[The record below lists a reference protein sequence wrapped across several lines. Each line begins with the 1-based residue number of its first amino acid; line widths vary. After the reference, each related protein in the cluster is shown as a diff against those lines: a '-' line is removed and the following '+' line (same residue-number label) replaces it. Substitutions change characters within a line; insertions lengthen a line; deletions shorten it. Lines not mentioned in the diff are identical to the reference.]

1 MKKDI
6 AILLPYKEKFN
17 INKASAASIWVKDYL
32 SLSKLNFRTT
42 VYGNLEKKD
51 KPLLKNF
58 KNINLDNVFIKK
70 NISYTEK
77 FYKECINNNFKII
90 EIHNRPESLL
100 YLIKKKVKG
109 KLIFVFHNN
118 PKDMRSSKTIKDR
131 LFIANNTDQI
141 YFVSNWVKS
150 KFFEGLPYNYRNN
163 CETLYP
169 GIKPLKKFPKKEK
182 IIIFSGK
189 LNSSKGFD
197 LFGKAVVKILDKFPK
212 WKAIAIG
219 NEPREKF
226 FFKHKNF
233 KILDWIKHDKILN
246 YYSKSSISIVPSR
259 WLEPFGRTSMESAA
273 YGCATITTR
282 NGGLP
287 ETFKNDL
294 FLNKINSN
302 ELYKLIKKLI
312 INNKFRLKQQ
322 KKNFSNVIHKIDIK
336 VKIIDDL
343 KNHYL
348 ISRVNFNNG
357 TKAKILHI
365 STFNERNDHRL
376 FNISIAHKLS
386 KGFIRNGHD
395 VINFSYRNYL
405 DKNLLIDRN
414 NTINK
419 KTLSICKN
427 YRPDL
432 IILGQ
437 NNFLYRDNLEKI
449 KTIYKSKIA
458 LWYEDALGHKGEG
471 PNWKQNLSLIEKNND
486 LIDCYFTTT
495 HPDAIISKI
504 NRKKLNFLPIPVD
517 ENIENLKI
525 YEHPNRYKDVF
536 FALSHG
542 VNFGKLKKGKIDERE
557 IIITNLVKKFP
568 NINYNFLGVANESPK
583 WNYDFFN
590 ELFKCKMALN
600 LSRGNP
606 LKYTSSNRIA
616 SLVGNG
622 IYTFIDAKTKY
633 GDFFHENEIGTYNSI
648 NELGTKIENLKLN
661 PKKINEYGKAGK
673 NKYFKLFNNVK
684 ISKEIISKIYN
695 Q

>member
-17 INKASAASIWVKDYL
+17 INKAGAASIWVKDYL
-32 SLSKLNFRTT
+32 LSSKLNFRTM

-51 KPLLKNF
+51 QPLLKNF
-58 KNINLDNVFIKK
+58 KNINLDNIFIKK

-77 FYKECINNNFKII
+77 FYKECENNNFKII

-109 KLIFVFHNN
+109 RLIFIFHNN
-118 PKDMRSSKTIKDR
+118 PKEMRSSKTIKDR
-131 LFIANNTDQI
+131 MFIAENTDQI
-141 YFVSNWVKS
+141 YFVSNWVKK
-150 KFFEGLPYNYRNN
+150 KFFEGLPYSFKNN

-169 GIKPLKKFPKKEK
+169 AIKPLKKFPKKKK

-197 LFGKAVVKILDKFPK
+197 LFGKAIIRVLDKFPD
-212 WKAIAIG
+212 WRAIAIG

-233 KILDWIKHDKILN
+233 KILDWIKHNEILN
-246 YYSKSSISIVPSR
+246 YYSKSSIAVVPSR

-273 YGCATITTR
+273 HGCATITTK

-294 FLNKINSN
+294 FLNKISSN
-302 ELYKLIKKLI
+302 ELFKLIKKLI
-312 INNKFRLKQQ
+312 INNKFRLKIQ
-322 KKNFSNVIHKIDIK
+322 KKNFLNVIHKISNK
-336 VKIIDDL
+336 VRIIDDL
-343 KNHYL
+343 KNYYL
-348 ISRVNFNNG
+348 ITKANLNNG
-357 TKAKILHI
+357 AKIKILHI
-365 STFNERNDHRL
+365 STFDERNDHRL

-405 DKNLLIDRN
+405 DKNFLIDKN
-414 NTINK
+414 ETVNK
-419 KTLSICKN
+419 KTLSICDN

-432 IILGQ
+432 IIFGH
-437 NNFLYRDNLEKI
+437 NNLLYRNNLEKI
-449 KTIYKSKIA
+449 KSKYKSKIA
-458 LWYEDALGHKGEG
+458 LWYEDALGYKGDG
-471 PNWKQNLSLIEKNND
+471 PNWSQNLSLIEKNND
-486 LIDCYFTTT
+486 LIDNYFTTT
-495 HPDAIISKI
+495 HPDAIKSKI
-504 NRKKLNFLPIPVD
+504 KKNKLNFLPIPVD

-525 YEHPNRYKDVF
+525 YEHANRYKDVF

-542 VNFGKLKKGKIDERE
+542 VNFGKLKRGKTDERE
-557 IIITNLVKKFP
+557 FIINNLIKNYP
-568 NINYNFLGVANESPK
+568 NINCNLLGVSSENPK

-590 ELFKCKMALN
+590 ELLKCKMALN
-600 LSRGNP
+600 LSRGKP

-616 SLVGNG
+616 SLIGNG
-622 IYTFIDAKTKY
+622 IYTFIDSKTNY
-633 GDFFHENEIGTYNSI
+633 SDFFNENELGTYNSVD
-648 NELGTKIENLKLN
+648 ELGKKIEYLKSN

-673 NKYFKLFNNVK
+673 KKYFKLFNNTK
-684 ISKEIISKIYN
+684 ISKDIIDKIYN

>member
-1 MKKDI
+1 MKKEI

-17 INKASAASIWVKDYL
+17 INKAGAASIWVKDYL
-32 SLSKLNFRTT
+32 LSSKLNFKTR
-42 VYGNLEKKD
+42 VYGNLEKSD

-77 FYKECINNNFKII
+77 FYIECLNNNFNII

-109 KLIFVFHNN
+109 KIIFIFHNN
-118 PKDMRSSKTIKDR
+118 PKEMRSSKSIKDR
-131 LFIANNTDQI
+131 LFIAENTDQI
-141 YFVSNWVKS
+141 YFVSNWVKN
-150 KFFEGLPYNYRNN
+150 KFFEGLPYSYRNN

-169 GIKPLKKFPKKEK
+169 AIKPLKKFPKKQK

-197 LFGKAVVKILDKFPK
+197 LFGKAVLKILDKFPK
-212 WKAIAIG
+212 WRAVAIG

-226 FFKHKNF
+226 SFKHKNF

-273 YGCATITTR
+273 YGCATITTK

-287 ETFKNDL
+287 ETFKNSL
-294 FLNKINSN
+294 FLNKINAN
-302 ELYKLIKKLI
+302 ELFKLIKKLI
-312 INNKFRLKQQ
+312 IDNKLRFKIQ
-322 KKNFSNVIHKIDIK
+322 KSNFSNVIHTITNK
-336 VKIIDDL
+336 VKKIDDL
-343 KNHYL
+343 KNYYL
-348 ISRVNFNNG
+348 ITKANLNNG
-357 TKAKILHI
+357 AKIKILHI
-365 STFNERNDHRL
+365 STFDERNDHRL

-405 DKNLLIDRN
+405 DKNLLRN
-414 NTINK
+414 RNETVNK
-419 KTLSICKN
+419 KTLSICNN

-432 IILGQ
+432 VIFGH
-437 NNFLYRDNLEKI
+437 NNLLYRDNLEKI
-449 KTIYKSKIA
+449 KTNYKSKIA
-458 LWYEDALGHKGEG
+458 LWYEDALGHKGNG
-471 PNWKQNLSLIEKNND
+471 PNWEENLSLIEKNND
-486 LIDCYFTTT
+486 LIDSFFTTT
-495 HPDAIISKI
+495 HPDEIKSKI
-504 NRKKLNFLPIPVD
+504 NKKKLNFLPIPVD
-517 ENIENLKI
+517 ENIENLKV
-525 YEHPNRYKDVF
+525 YEHKNRYKDVF

-542 VNFGKLKKGKIDERE
+542 VNFGKLKKGKSDERE
-557 IIITNLVKKFP
+557 IIINKLIKKFP
-568 NINYNFLGVANESPK
+568 NINYNFLGVASENPK

-600 LSRGNP
+600 LSRGKP

-616 SLVGNG
+616 SLIGNG

-633 GDFFHENEIGTYNSI
+633 GDFFNENEIGTYNSI
-648 NELGTKIENLKLN
+648 DELGKKIENLKLN
-661 PKKINEYGKAGK
+661 PKKIDEYSKAGK
-673 NKYFKLFNNVK
+673 NKYFKLFNNIK

-695 Q
+695 

>member
-1 MKKDI
+1 MKKEI

-17 INKASAASIWVKDYL
+17 INKAGAASIWVKDYL
-32 SLSKLNFRTT
+32 LLSKLSSKTS

-51 KPLLKNF
+51 SPLLKNF
-58 KNINLDNVFIKK
+58 KNINLDNIFVRK

-77 FYKECINNNFKII
+77 FYKECINNSFKII
-90 EIHNRPESLL
+90 EIHNRPESLV

-131 LFIANNTDQI
+131 LFIAENTDQI
-141 YFVSNWVKS
+141 YFVSNWVKN
-150 KFFEGLPYNYRNN
+150 KFFEGLPYNYKNN

-169 GIKPLKKFPKKEK
+169 AIKPLIKFPKKEN

-197 LFGKAVVKILDKFPK
+197 LFGKAVIKILDRFPQ

-226 FFKHKNF
+226 SFKHKNF
-233 KILDWIKHDKILN
+233 KILDWIKHDDILK
-246 YYSKSSISIVPSR
+246 YYSKSSISVVPSR

-273 YGCATITTR
+273 HGCATITTK
-282 NGGLP
+282 NGGLA

-294 FLNKINSN
+294 FLNKINSD
-302 ELYKLIKKLI
+302 ELYRLIKKLI
-312 INNKFRLKQQ
+312 INNKLRLKLQ
-322 KKNFSNVIHKIDIK
+322 KKNFSNVIHTIDNK

-343 KNHYL
+343 KKHYL
-348 ISRVNFNNG
+348 IPKLNFNNG
-357 TKAKILHI
+357 AKIKILHI
-365 STFNERNDHRL
+365 STFDERNDHRL

-405 DKNLLIDRN
+405 DKNFILGRN

-419 KTLSICKN
+419 KTLSICNN

-432 IILGQ
+432 IVFGH

-449 KTIYKSKIA
+449 KAIYKSKIA
-458 LWYEDALGHKGEG
+458 LWYEDALGFKGNG

-495 HPDAIISKI
+495 HPDAIVSKI
-504 NRKKLNFLPIPVD
+504 NKKKLNFLPIPVD

-525 YEHPNRYKDVF
+525 YDQPNRYKDVF

-542 VNFGKLKKGKIDERE
+542 VNFGKLKKAKTDERE
-557 IIITNLVKKFP
+557 VVITKLINKFP
-568 NINYNFLGVANESPK
+568 NISYNFLGIANENPK
-583 WNYDFFN
+583 WNYDFYK
-590 ELFKCKMALN
+590 ELLKCKMALN

-616 SLVGNG
+616 SLIGNG
-622 IYTFIDAKTKY
+622 IYTFIDIKTKY
-633 GDFFHENEIGTYNSI
+633 AEFFNENEMGTYNSI
-648 NELGTKIENLKLN
+648 DELGKKIEYLKSK
-661 PKKINEYGKAGK
+661 PKKIDEYGKAGK
-673 NKYFKLFNNVK
+673 IKYFKLFNNIK
-684 ISKEIISKIYN
+684 ISKEIISKIYH
-695 Q
+695 

>member
-1 MKKDI
+1 MKKEI

-17 INKASAASIWVKDYL
+17 INKAGAASIWVKDYL
-32 SLSKLNFRTT
+32 LSSKLNFKTR
-42 VYGNLEKKD
+42 VYGNLEKSD

-77 FYKECINNNFKII
+77 FYIECLNNNFNII

-109 KLIFVFHNN
+109 KIIFIFHNN
-118 PKDMRSSKTIKDR
+118 PKEMRSSKSIKDR
-131 LFIANNTDQI
+131 LFIAENTDQI
-141 YFVSNWVKS
+141 YFVSNWVKK
-150 KFFEGLPYNYRNN
+150 KFFEGLPYSYRNN

-169 GIKPLKKFPKKEK
+169 AIKPLKKFPKKQK

-197 LFGKAVVKILDKFPK
+197 LFGKAVLKILDKFPK
-212 WKAIAIG
+212 WRAVAIG

-226 FFKHKNF
+226 SFKHKNF

-273 YGCATITTR
+273 YGCATITTK

-287 ETFKNDL
+287 ETFKNSL
-294 FLNKINSN
+294 FLNKINAN
-302 ELYKLIKKLI
+302 ELFKLIKKLI
-312 INNKFRLKQQ
+312 IDNKLRFKIQ
-322 KKNFSNVIHKIDIK
+322 KSNFSNVIHTITNK
-336 VKIIDDL
+336 VKKIDDL
-343 KNHYL
+343 KNYYL
-348 ISRVNFNNG
+348 ITKANLNNG
-357 TKAKILHI
+357 AKIKILHI
-365 STFNERNDHRL
+365 STFDERNDHRL

-405 DKNLLIDRN
+405 DKNLLRN
-414 NTINK
+414 RNETVNK
-419 KTLSICKN
+419 KTLSICNN

-432 IILGQ
+432 VIFGH
-437 NNFLYRDNLEKI
+437 NNLLYRDNLEKI
-449 KTIYKSKIA
+449 KTNYKSKIA
-458 LWYEDALGHKGEG
+458 LWYEDALGHKGNG
-471 PNWKQNLSLIEKNND
+471 PNWEENLSLIEKNND
-486 LIDCYFTTT
+486 LIDSFFTTT
-495 HPDAIISKI
+495 HPDEIKSKI
-504 NRKKLNFLPIPVD
+504 NKKKLNFLPIPVD
-517 ENIENLKI
+517 ENIENLKV
-525 YEHPNRYKDVF
+525 YEHKNRYKDVF

-542 VNFGKLKKGKIDERE
+542 VNFGKLKKGKSDERE
-557 IIITNLVKKFP
+557 IIINKLIKKFP
-568 NINYNFLGVANESPK
+568 NINYNFLGVASENPK

-600 LSRGNP
+600 LSRGKP

-616 SLVGNG
+616 SLIGNG

-633 GDFFHENEIGTYNSI
+633 GDFFNENEIGTYNSI
-648 NELGTKIENLKLN
+648 DELGKKIENLKLN
-661 PKKINEYGKAGK
+661 PKKIDEYSKAGK
-673 NKYFKLFNNVK
+673 NKYFKLFNNIK

-695 Q
+695 

>member
-17 INKASAASIWVKDYL
+17 INKAGAASIWVKDYL
-32 SLSKLNFRTT
+32 LSSKLNFKTT

-58 KNINLDNVFIKK
+58 KNINLDKVFIKK

-77 FYKECINNNFKII
+77 FYNECLNNNFKII
-90 EIHNRPESLL
+90 EIHNRPESLV

-118 PKDMRSSKTIKDR
+118 PKDMRSSKSTKDR
-131 LFIANNTDQI
+131 LFIAENTDQI
-141 YFVSNWVKS
+141 YFVSNWVKN
-150 KFFEGLPYNYRNN
+150 KFFEGLPYNHRNN

-169 GIKPLKKFPKKEK
+169 AIKPLKKFPKKEK

-197 LFGKAVVKILDKFPK
+197 LFGKAVIKILDKFPK
-212 WKAIAIG
+212 WRAIAIG

-226 FFKHKNF
+226 SFKHKNF

-246 YYSKSSISIVPSR
+246 YYSKSSIAIVPSR

-273 YGCATITTR
+273 YGCATITTK

-287 ETFKNDL
+287 ETFNNDL
-294 FLNKINSN
+294 FLNKINTN
-302 ELYKLIKKLI
+302 ELFKLIKKLI
-312 INNKFRLKQQ
+312 INNKFRLKIQ
-322 KKNFSNVIHKIDIK
+322 KKNFSNVIHTISTK

-343 KNHYL
+343 KNYYL
-348 ISRVNFNNG
+348 ITKANLNNG
-357 TKAKILHI
+357 AKIKILHI
-365 STFNERNDHRL
+365 STFDERNDHRL

-405 DKNLLIDRN
+405 DKNVLLGRN
-414 NTINK
+414 ETVNK
-419 KTLSICKN
+419 KTLSICNN

-432 IILGQ
+432 VVFGH
-437 NNFLYRDNLEKI
+437 NNFLYRSNLEKI
-449 KTIYKSKIA
+449 KTNFKSKIA
-458 LWYEDALGHKGEG
+458 LWYEDALGYKGEG
-471 PNWKQNLSLIEKNND
+471 PNWQQNLSLIEKNND
-486 LIDCYFTTT
+486 LIDSYFTTT
-495 HPDAIISKI
+495 HPDEINSKI
-504 NRKKLNFLPIPVD
+504 NKKKLNFLPIPVD
-517 ENIENLKI
+517 VNIENLKI

-542 VNFGKLKKGKIDERE
+542 VNFGKLKKGKTDERE
-557 IIITNLVKKFP
+557 IMINSLIKKFP
-568 NINYNFLGVANESPK
+568 NINYNFLGVANEKPK

-590 ELFKCKMALN
+590 ELLKCKMALN

-606 LKYTSSNRIA
+606 
-616 SLVGNG
+616 
-622 IYTFIDAKTKY
+622 AKI
-633 GDFFHENEIGTYNSI
+633 H
-648 NELGTKIENLKLN
+648 IE
-661 PKKINEYGKAGK
+661 
-673 NKYFKLFNNVK
+673 
-684 ISKEIISKIYN
+684 
-695 Q
+695 